1 MCARRCYTIHVQYS
15 DLPIFYRKNLKW
27 LDVVYF
33 QTVPE
38 FTGTGPEFYD
48 QLIRKAG
55 IFERTRTKIL
65 QMAMRTYVKLSKWAI
80 IRINEAYLSVA
91 SIWHF

>member
-1 MCARRCYTIHVQYS
+1 MRGAATPYMYNIV
-15 DLPIFYRKNLKW
+15 IFDSICPSFRKQNLKW

-33 QTVPE
+33 QTLPE

-55 IFERTRTKIL
+55 IFERTPTKIL

-80 IRINEAYLSVA
+80 IRINEAYLSAA
-91 SIWHF
+91 SC